1 MFEKIFNIVPYVGA
15 ALVGIAQGILI
26 SGACFLVLKGVIYLL
41 RNSNG

>member
-26 SGACFLVLKGVIYLL
+26 SGACFLLLKVAIYLL
-41 RNSNG
+41 GKCV